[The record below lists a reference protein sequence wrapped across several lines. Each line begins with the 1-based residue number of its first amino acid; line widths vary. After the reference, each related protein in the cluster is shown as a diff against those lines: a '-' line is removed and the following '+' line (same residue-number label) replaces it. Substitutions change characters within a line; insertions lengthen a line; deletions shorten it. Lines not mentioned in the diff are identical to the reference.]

1 MAAVEIAILDKIG
14 EDFLCCSVCL
24 EHFTTPKILPCLHNF
39 CQKCLVPIVERN
51 GSLECP
57 TCGNP
62 CRLPDL
68 GVPGLTTN
76 FFMNNLIEIF
86 KKRVELSGS
95 VSVKCDACK
104 ENTATKRCVD
114 CPQFSC
120 DKCVEVHKNFP
131 ALRSHRI
138 LSIEEFQQ
146 GAKSATPTPIQP
158 VEHCSVH
165 HDNQIKF
172 YCDTCKVAVC
182 MECTIVD
189 HRVPDHKHRHIK
201 QVADEYKTELAQLIA
216 ELKKKERDVDRQKV
230 AAVQT
235 RTTLTEELKKEEK
248 KVKLKAEEMIN
259 QIRKEENRLIDEL
272 NRQYTSK
279 MKSADVDVDELELNH
294 GNIKS
299 TCSYIETL
307 MHHGSH
313 VQLLTTKKEA
323 LHRIK
328 ELIAMETKSQLQYE
342 RVEFQPSDGLQEH
355 GMLGLLRSDI
365 CISECTV
372 ENIPKQLLKGDHAD
386 LSITT
391 RDSTGKQVIP
401 RQEVKAKVR
410 KPNGSHHDVMVTDN
424 KDGTHKV
431 TMKGDISGRHQVT
444 MTTRDQPIPGS
455 PCEIPVNALVK
466 TIGEEGTGDLA
477 FNQPFSVTL
486 DKHGNFV
493 TADTYNHRIQ
503 ITSKTGRFKKV
514 LKFTQF
520 KQKFTPYDI
529 AISSDDEYF
538 STDNNNKQVIISD
551 VNGHVVRCFGET
563 ELKGP
568 YGIAISTDPRNRIV
582 YVVDFAA
589 NCIRMYRY
597 DSICRYI
604 GSFGSKGS
612 GPGQFNW
619 PYYLVISQ
627 GMLFVTDCYNHRVQ
641 VFTMSGQF
649 LYSFGCKGTKDGQ
662 LKWPRGIAVDKYRYL
677 YVSDSS
683 RIQKFDS
690 SGQFVCRIDSDE
702 DGLNSPYGIALTDDE
717 PCRIVVADLNNHC
730 LKQCV
735 NLRENDYWS

>member
-1 MAAVEIAILDKIG
+1 MAAVETAILDEIG

-24 EHFTTPKILPCLHNF
+24 EQFTTPKILPCLHNF
-39 CQKCLVPIVERN
+39 CQKCLVTIVEGK

-86 KKRVELSGS
+86 KKRVELSDS

-138 LSIEEFQQ
+138 LSIEEFQG

-172 YCDTCKVAVC
+172 YCDTCQVAVC
-182 MECTIVD
+182 IECTIVD
-189 HRVPDHKHRHIK
+189 HRVPDHKHRYIK
-201 QVADEYKTELAQLIA
+201 QVADEYKTELAQLIGK
-216 ELKKKERDVDRQKV
+216 LKEKERDVDRQKV
-230 AAVQT
+230 TAVQT
-235 RTTLTEELKKEEK
+235 RTTLREELKKEEK

-259 QIRKEENRLIDEL
+259 KIRKEENRLIDEL

-342 RVEFQPSDGLQEH
+342 RVEFQPRDGFQEH
-355 GMLGLLRSDI
+355 GMLGLLRSDV
-365 CISECTV
+365 CISKCTV

-401 RQEVKAKVR
+401 LQEVKVKVK
-410 KPNGSHHDVMVTDN
+410 KPDGSHHDVMVTNN

-431 TMKGDISGRHQVT
+431 MVKGDISGRHQVT
-444 MTTRDQPIPGS
+444 MTTGDQLIPGS
-455 PCEIPVNALVK
+455 SCEIPVIQGLVK
-466 TIGEEGTGDLA
+466 TIGKEGSGDLE
-477 FNQPFSVTL
+477 FDNPFSVTV
-486 DKHGNFV
+486 DKDGNFV
-493 TADTYNHRIQ
+493 TADRDNNRIQ

-520 KQKFTPYDI
+520 KEKFAPRDI
-529 AISSDDEYF
+529 AISSDNEYF
-538 STDNNNKQVIISD
+538 STDYNNKQVIISD

-568 YGIAISTDPRNRIV
+568 YGIAINTDPQNRIV
-582 YVVDFAA
+582 YVVDYAGH
-589 NCIRMYRY
+589 CIRMYRY
-597 DSICRYI
+597 DSTCQYI
-604 GSFGSKGS
+604 GSFGSYGS
-612 GPGQFNW
+612 GPGQFYY

-627 GMLFVTDCYNHRVQ
+627 RMLFVTDRHNHRVQ
-641 VFTMSGQF
+641 VFTPSGQF
-649 LYSFGCKGTKDGQ
+649 LYSFGHKGTKDGE
-662 LKWPRGIAVDKYRYL
+662 LNWPIGIAVDKNRYVF
-677 YVSDSS
+677 VSDEH

-690 SGQFVCRIDSDE
+690 SGQFVCRIDSDK
-702 DGLNSPYGIALTDDE
+702 DGLNSPCGIALTDDE
-717 PCRIVVADLNNHC
+717 PCRIVVADKNNHC
-730 LKQCV
+730 LKVFVQ
-735 NLRENDYWS
+735 